1 MPFHSWS
8 RRSVRL
14 IATVATAGLLAVGLA
29 ACSASSGAQGSPT
42 KANLTWWGWTPD
54 QAVAQNAITEF
65 NKQYP
70 NIHITF
76 KKIQDADYAAALRPA
91 LASSSGPDV
100 FNLLVGGTGAAVK
113 TYGVDAV
120 DLTPAMEKLRGS
132 DWKTGLFE
140 AGVKDFTVDGQLKA
154 APIGK
159 VASGMMWVNL
169 DLFNKYG
176 LKPPTTLQEWESVCK
191 VFRSHN
197 LGCFREG
204 VDPAGF
210 EQDTLHTIANS
221 VKPGFY
227 EDAIAGKAKWTDPAM
242 VQTLTIWKNLQS
254 EGILDPGALGI
265 QQYPDVNNAFLSGQ
279 VPMVQMGTWYR
290 QYTRTDTLKAA
301 LQGAGVAASTK
312 LLTMTPVPFPD
323 VAGNGNTVAAF
334 SDPDYALAVNKK
346 SQHIA
351 AAETFATWLG
361 GTKEGQQVIANN
373 LDEDPVLAGVT
384 PDYKS
389 VPLVNAAQQTPGLDW
404 LSKYTSNV
412 TEARLANI
420 SGPLDQ
426 ALLDAA
432 STVLAGKATPQQ
444 AAATLQSQ
452 AVSGQ

>member
-1 MPFHSWS
+1 MSFRWITK
-8 RRSVRL
+8 RKARAAVA
-14 IATVATAGLLAVGLA
+14 IVATGLVMASLA
-29 ACSASSGAQGSPT
+29 ACSGSSGAQGSAT

-54 QAVAQNAITEF
+54 QAVAENAIKAF

-100 FNLLVGGTGAAVK
+100 FNLLVGGTGATVK

-120 DLTPAMEKLRGS
+120 DLTPAMKKLRGS
-132 DWKTGLFE
+132 NWKQGLF
-140 AGVKDFTVDGQLKA
+140 ATGVTDFTVGGQLKA

-159 VASGMMWVNL
+159 VASGMMWINL
-169 DLFNKYG
+169 DLFNKFN
-176 LKPPTTLQEWESVCK
+176 LKPPTTLAEWKSVCK
-191 VFRSHN
+191 VFRANN

-221 VKPGFY
+221 VRPGFY
-227 EDAIAGKAKWTDPAM
+227 EKAIAGKAKWSDPAM

-254 EGILDPGALGI
+254 DGILDPGALGI
-265 QQYPDVNNAFLSGQ
+265 QQYPDVNNAFLSGK
-279 VPMVQMGTWYR
+279 VAMVQMGTWYR

-301 LQGAGVAASTK
+301 LQGAGVADTSK
-312 LLTMTPVPFPD
+312 LLTMVPIPFPD
-323 VAGNGNTVAAF
+323 VAGNGNTIAAF

-346 SQHIA
+346 SKHIA

-361 GTKEGQQVIANN
+361 GSKAGQQVIANN

-384 PDYKS
+384 PDYGA
-389 VPLVNAAQQTPGLDW
+389 VPLVNAKEQTPYLDW

-420 SGPLDQ
+420 SGTLDQ
-426 ALLDAA
+426 ALLDSA
-432 STVLAGKATPQQ
+432 SSTLGNKATPSQ
-444 AAATLQSQ
+444 AAQTLQSQ
-452 AVSGQ
+452 SGQ

>member
-1 MPFHSWS
+1 VSFRWISK
-8 RRSVRL
+8 RKTRAAAA
-14 IATVATAGLLAVGLA
+14 IVATGLVMASLA
-29 ACSASSGAQGSPT
+29 ACSGTTGAQGSAT

-54 QAVAQNAITEF
+54 QAVAENAIKSF

-100 FNLLVGGTGAAVK
+100 FNLLVGGTGATVK

-120 DLTPAMEKLRGS
+120 DLTPAMKKLRGS
-132 DWKTGLFE
+132 NWKQGLFTT
-140 AGVKDFTVDGQLKA
+140 GVTDFTVGGQLKA

-159 VASGMMWVNL
+159 VAAGMMWINL
-169 DLFNKYG
+169 DLFNKFN
-176 LKPPTTLQEWESVCK
+176 LKPPTTLAEWQSVCK
-191 VFRSHN
+191 VFRANN

-221 VKPGFY
+221 VQPGFY
-227 EDAIAGKAKWTDPAM
+227 EKAIAGKAKWSDPAM
-242 VQTLTIWKNLQS
+242 VKTLTIWKNLQS
-254 EGILDPGALGI
+254 DGILDPGALGI
-265 QQYPDVNNAFLSGQ
+265 QQYPDVNNAFLSGK
-279 VPMVQMGTWYR
+279 VAMVQMGTWYR

-301 LQGAGVAASTK
+301 LQGAGVADTSK
-312 LLTMTPVPFPD
+312 LLTMVPIPFPD
-323 VAGNGNTVAAF
+323 VAGDGNTIAAF

-346 SQHIA
+346 SKHIA

-361 GTKEGQQVIANN
+361 GSKAGQQVIANN

-384 PDYKS
+384 PDYGS
-389 VPLVNAAQQTPGLDW
+389 VPLVNAKEQTPYLDW

-420 SGPLDQ
+420 SGTLDQ
-426 ALLDAA
+426 ALLDSA
-432 STVLAGKATPQQ
+432 SSTLGNKATPSQ
-444 AAATLQSQ
+444 AAQTLQSQ
-452 AVSGQ
+452 SGQ